1 MPVVWWKWM
10 RQGGMGQESCKS
22 QEYIY
27 RNVRRCLTSLFH
39 AVCLAVQETLQDTL
53 REREDGDEGGSGG
66 FNMSMLVATKMTASP
81 DGQEKGGGAGG
92 ETKVG

>member
-1 MPVVWWKWM
+1 M
-10 RQGGMGQESCKS
+10 EFTKS
-22 QEYIY
+22 
-27 RNVRRCLTSLFH
+27 VRKRLKSEDALDTSLN
-39 AVCLAVQETLQDTL
+39 AVQETLQDTL
-53 REREDGDEGGSGG
+53 REREDGGEGGSAGFNMSPDLG

>member
-1 MPVVWWKWM
+1 M
-10 RQGGMGQESCKS
+10 EFTKS
-22 QEYIY
+22 
-27 RNVRRCLTSLFH
+27 VRKRLKSEDALDTSLN
-39 AVCLAVQETLQDTL
+39 AVQETLQDTL

-66 FNMSMLVATKMTASP
+66 FKMSMLVATKMTASP

>member
-27 RNVRRCLTSLFH
+27 RNVRRRCLTSLCTPSV
-39 AVCLAVQETLQDTL
+39 AVSPGGLQSGEL
-53 REREDGDEGGSGG
+53 RENGEVAGPPSVVGVRPRGQMR
-66 FNMSMLVATKMTASP
+66 MSRCHHI
-81 DGQEKGGGAGG
+81 
-92 ETKVG
+92 